1 MAGLLS
7 IALLVGWFI
16 ATVWLARRLTSR
28 LKNGPLRAV
37 LMTLAIIALVMLP
50 VADEIIGGFQFRA
63 LCRDNAVLKI
73 DAEKI
78 KGKTIR
84 MVIEP
89 SNKDL
94 DNTAVRIY
102 HSRVSYRDTVTGQEL
117 GSNSDYVAMGG
128 KLIRAL
134 AMGHEMTPLTI
145 HPSTC
150 RGPGSL
156 PTSEKYEFKFEP
168 KLKGVM
174 K

>member
-7 IALLVGWFI
+7 IALLVGWI
-16 ATVWLARRLTSR
+16 IVSILLARRLTSR
-28 LKNGPLRAV
+28 LKNGLLRAV
-37 LMTLAIIALVMLP
+37 LMTLAVIVLVALP

-73 DAEKI
+73 DAERI

-84 MVIEP
+84 MVIDP
-89 SNKDL
+89 SNKDV

-102 HSRVSYRDTVTGQEL
+102 YSRVSYRDAVTGEEL

-128 KLIRAL
+128 ILIRAL

-156 PTSEKYEFKFEP
+156 PTSKKYEFKFEP
-168 KLKGVM
+168 KLNGAM